1 MLFRH
6 PHLVRGI
13 VHTPH
18 GAFAINRGLAELPE
32 EIGDSLGWP
41 RIGEAPVP
49 PHQTRD
55 TATDEQ
61 PSANPVTAR

>member
-18 GAFAINRGLAELPE
+18 GAFAINRGLADLPE
-32 EIGDSLGWP
+32 EIGDSLGWS
-41 RIGEAPVP
+41 RTGDAPLP
-49 PHQTRD
+49 PHLTRD
-55 TATDEQ
+55 ADRDEQ
-61 PSANPVTAR
+61 PTANPAAAR